1 VGDSKALPII
11 GGVMLVFFLPL
22 IIVVAMIVGVL
33 SSMDSAAACTPSSG
47 ASETSM
53 AWPTDNHTPDQG
65 WDDEGDETHK
75 GVDFV
80 IAKGSNVYAVE
91 DGRVTS
97 VSGDWIKIAH
107 GEGLETWYRFL
118 DTKAVKKGAE
128 VTRGQVIGTSGEGD
142 EAVPGKSGAHL
153 HFEVW
158 AATESDGSDL
168 KQTNPATLF
177 STTDS
182 GGAGGGCGCGG
193 TGGPLVGGNNQ
204 EKAFNFLVANG
215 YTKEQ
220 AAGVVGNMI
229 HESSVEPQRLNGT
242 TSGTKT
248 SAATAAGLGNKAWG
262 IVQWY
267 PATKVINAGRSM
279 GATDSQIETLEF
291 QLNFLIHQLDGSGK
305 VPLPAVGTAMKAAK
319 TVDDAAYTFAAK
331 FEIFTTNPNDP
342 EYARRQA
349 TAREVLKTFG
359 GGAAEPGKP
368 GTGPATACAAGSGS
382 IAAVAIS
389 LAWPEGGHG
398 YNQSDATPA
407 YQAALPKFNS
417 TNGYNVWSDCGRF
430 VSTVMHM
437 SGADPDYPDVST
449 DTMDQY
455 LRTSG
460 KYDVFDTISMDQ
472 LQPGDIFIGPGH
484 TYLFVGSYGKYNSVS
499 GSLETG
505 KGNGHVP
512 QAGYAYDVGVPGG
525 FAVARLKNQPKP
537 PEKKS

>member
-80 IAKGSNVYAVE
+80 IAKGSKVYAVE
-91 DGRVTS
+91 DGSVTS

-107 GEGLETWYRFL
+107 GEGLETWYRFF

-158 AATESDGSDL
+158 AEASEKGNTL
-168 KQTNPATLF
+168 KQTDPATLF

-182 GGAGGGCGCGG
+182 AGAGGGCGCGG
-193 TGGPLVGGNNQ
+193 TGGPLVGGNNP
-204 EKAFNFLVANG
+204 EKAFNFFVSNG

-220 AAGVVGNMI
+220 AAGIVGNMI
-229 HESSVEPQRLNGT
+229 HESQVTPTLLNGNSPPT
-242 TSGTKT
+242 VTHASE
-248 SAATAAGLGNKAWG
+248 AVGLKKAWG

-267 PATKVINAGRSM
+267 PAGKMINAARNELH
-279 GATDSQIETLEF
+279 ATDETIETLEF
-291 QLNFLIHQLDGSGK
+291 QLAFLKGQLDGTGPVALKS
-305 VPLPAVGTAMKAAK
+305 VGDAMRATK

-349 TAREVLKTFG
+349 TARQVLSTYG
-359 GGAAEPGKP
+359 GGAAPPGKP
-368 GTGPATACAAGSGS
+368 GTGPATACAAGSGN

-389 LAWPEGGHG
+389 LAWPEEGHG
-398 YNQSDATPA
+398 PSKGDATPA
-407 YQAALPKFNS
+407 YQAALPKYNS
-417 TNGYNVWSDCGRF
+417 DQGDRVWSDCGRF

-437 SGADPDYPDVST
+437 SGADPDYPEVGTSVQDN
-449 DTMDQY
+449 Y
-455 LRTSG
+455 LRSSP
-460 KYDVFDTISMDQ
+460 KYEVIDDITEDQ
-472 LQPGDIFIGPGH
+472 LVPGDIFIGEGH
-484 TYLFVGSYGKYNSVS
+484 TYLFVGKYGKFNSVA
-499 GSLETG
+499 GSLG
-505 KGNGHVP
+505 GHVP
-512 QAGYAYDVGVPGG
+512 QAGYAYNVGKKYQ
-525 FAVARLKNQPKP
+525 FAVARLKNQPAAGKKP
-537 PEKKS
+537 

>member
-22 IIVVAMIVGVL
+22 IIVIAMIVGVL

-80 IAKGSNVYAVE
+80 IPKDSKVYAVE
-91 DGRVTS
+91 AGDVTS
-97 VSGDWIKIAH
+97 VSGDWIKISH
-107 GEGLETWYRFL
+107 GEGLETWYRFF
-118 DTKAVKKGAE
+118 DTKAVKKGDP

-142 EAVPGKSGAHL
+142 EGAPGKSGAHL

-158 AATESDGSDL
+158 AASAADGSGL
-168 KQTNPATLF
+168 KQTDPATLF

-182 GGAGGGCGCGG
+182 GGAGGGCACGG

-204 EKAFNFLVANG
+204 EKAFNFFVSNG

-220 AAGVVGNMI
+220 AAGIVGNMI

-248 SAATAAGLGNKAWG
+248 PAATAVGLGNKAWG

-267 PATKVINAGRSM
+267 PASKMINPSRNELH
-279 GATDSQIETLEF
+279 ATDATIESLEF
-291 QLNFLIHQLDGSGK
+291 QLAFLKGQLDGTGPVALK
-305 VPLPAVGTAMKAAK
+305 AVGDAMKATK

-331 FEIFTTNPNDP
+331 FEIFTTNPSDP

-349 TAREVLKTFG
+349 TARQVFTTYG
-359 GGAAEPGKP
+359 GGAAPPGKP
-368 GTGPATACAAGSGS
+368 GTGPATACAAGSGN

-389 LAWPEGGHG
+389 LAWPEEGHG
-398 YNQSDATPA
+398 PNKGDATPA
-407 YQAALPKFNS
+407 YQAALPKYNS
-417 TNGYNVWSDCGRF
+417 DQGDRVWSDCGRF

-437 SGADPDYPDVST
+437 SGADPDYPEVGTSVQDA
-449 DTMDQY
+449 Y
-455 LRTSG
+455 LRSSP
-460 KYDVFDTISMDQ
+460 KYDVIDDITEDQ
-472 LQPGDIFIGPGH
+472 LVPGDIFIGEGH
-484 TYLFVGSYGKYNSVS
+484 TYLFVGKYGKFNSVA
-499 GSLETG
+499 GSLG
-505 KGNGHVP
+505 GHVP
-512 QAGYAYDVGVPGG
+512 QAGYAYNVGKKYQ
-525 FAVARLKNQPKP
+525 FAVARLKNQPA
-537 PEKKS
+537 PEKKP